1 MHILAP
7 QHLVSD
13 TYAMARFLKLHREN
27 HHFSLNWAGDSR
39 AKRHRAGY
47 RQYTVKEE
55 PSLGGENTF
64 LAVLYFCNQ
73 TLM

>member
-27 HHFSLNWAGDSR
+27 HHFFS
-39 AKRHRAGY
+39 K
-47 RQYTVKEE
+47 
-55 PSLGGENTF
+55 LGLETQEQKGIEQDIDNRR
-64 LAVLYFCNQ
+64 
-73 TLM
+73 